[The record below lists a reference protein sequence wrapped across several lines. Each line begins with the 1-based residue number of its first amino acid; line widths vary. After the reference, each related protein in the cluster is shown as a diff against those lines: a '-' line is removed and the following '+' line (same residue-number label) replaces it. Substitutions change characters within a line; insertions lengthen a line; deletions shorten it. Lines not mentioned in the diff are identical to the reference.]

1 MKRLLFLLVA
11 VAALATPA
19 TRAADIQAMPHR
31 EFRSAWVAT
40 VWALDWPE
48 TIGSSATVVARQKA
62 SLDRMLDS
70 LQRCNFNAVNFQVR
84 SMCDAMYRSSYEP
97 WSSYLTGTRGLDP
110 GWDPLEYVV
119 EACHARGMEC
129 HAWVNP
135 YRFSSN
141 GIGQW
146 STAKDEE
153 LKASGLLIAS
163 GTYVVLDPARQESID
178 RIVNVCREIITNYD
192 VDGILY
198 DDYFYPDGIN
208 SDPST
213 PDYSEWQNSG
223 TSLSLADWRRDNVNR
238 MVSSVYSMIQQ
249 VRPQVRFGIS
259 PAGVACTNASLAA
272 SYGVSPCP
280 SGSDWQYNG
289 IYSDPLA
296 WLQAG
301 TIDYI
306 SPQVY
311 WRIGNSSADY
321 GKITPWWGEV
331 AHKFGRHVY
340 ISHSIS
346 NLTATSGESTLRKFL
361 DEVNLNR
368 TSNLDA
374 APGSIFY
381 SCKYLYRTGADE
393 ELSTYLSRTAY
404 TRPALPPAMS
414 WKPGVDPGAVQS
426 LAIADHVLTWQ
437 PVEGYKYSIYAIPNS
452 VDPSRFEPCAQYLA
466 AVSYE
471 PRYELPSHLRYGY
484 YFAVCPLDRTNNEF
498 APALL
503 VPDASLQL
511 PAPELQSPA
520 AGALLPDPFTFSWQA
535 VAGAQGYMIEL
546 SRDEAMDDIFLRAT
560 TAATSLSLTQ
570 LKDLD
575 PGTYYWRVRACA
587 EGWRD
592 GVSTTRSFSPLLF
605 TVTYPEQGQ
614 EDVHPSFTAR
624 WLTAGLDNE
633 ATVEVATSA
642 TFATSVIVFTGTSTT
657 GSLDI
662 PKYTLKCGTIYY
674 LRVRRTVDGE
684 EKITNPVT
692 FTTSFLVAEPPVFA
706 VPTAGGTL
714 YSDQRLE
721 VVRQEAALTYVLE
734 VSPSATSWGR
744 TRYIETLTDF
754 AYKSKNEASA
764 IKANSKYLVDGTTYY
779 ARARAAYVTPTGNTN
794 TAYSTPIA
802 FVYSSGTAP
811 VGVPGDVNGDGLV
824 SGADVTAL
832 YGVLLDGTVPAGNA
846 DVNGDG
852 NVNGADV
859 TTLYNLL
866 LNP

>member
-1 MKRLLFLLVA
+1 MKRLLLFLAA
-11 VAALATPA
+11 VAFFATPA
-19 TRAADIQAMPHR
+19 LRAADTQATPHR

-48 TIGSSATVVARQKA
+48 TIGSGANTMAKQKA
-62 SLDRMLDS
+62 SIDRMLDS
-70 LQRCNFNAVNFQVR
+70 LHRCNFNAVNFQVR
-84 SMCDAMYRSSYEP
+84 SMCDAMYQSSYEP
-97 WSSYLTGTRGLDP
+97 WSSYLTGTRGLNP

-141 GIGQW
+141 GINQW
-146 STAKDEE
+146 STAADEA
-153 LKASGLLIAS
+153 LKSSGILISS
-163 GTYVVLDPARQESID
+163 GTYVVLDPAKQETID
-178 RIVNVCREIITNYD
+178 RIVNVCREIATNYD

-208 SDPST
+208 SDSSA
-213 PDYSEWQNSG
+213 PDYAEWQNSG
-223 TSLSLADWRRDNVNR
+223 TPLSFAAWRRDNVNR
-238 MVSSVYSMIQQ
+238 MVRSVYEMIQE
-249 VRPQVRFGIS
+249 VRPEIRFGIS
-259 PAGVACTNASLAA
+259 PAGVACTNSTLAA
-272 SYGVSPCP
+272 SYGVRPCP

-311 WRIGNSSADY
+311 WRIGNTSADY

-346 NLTATSGESTLRKFL
+346 NITSSSGESLLRKFL

-368 TSNLDA
+368 ETNEDA

-381 SCKYLYRTGADE
+381 SCKYLYRMGADE
-393 ELSTYLSRTAY
+393 ELATYLGRTAY

-414 WKPGVDPGAVQS
+414 WKPGTDPGTVTS
-426 LAIADHVLTWQ
+426 LASADHVLTWNGFN
-437 PVEGYKYSIYAIPNS
+437 GYKYSIYAIPNS
-452 VDPSRFEPCAQYLA
+452 VDPSQFVPEAQYLV

-471 PRYELPSHLRYGY
+471 PRYVLPANLWFGY
-484 YFAVCPLDRTNNEF
+484 YFAVCPVDRMNNEF
-498 APALL
+498 APTIL
-503 VPDASLQL
+503 VPDASQQL
-511 PAPELQSPA
+511 AAPVLVSPA
-520 AGALLPDPFTFSWQA
+520 DGEILPDPFTFSWEA
-535 VAGAQGYMIEL
+535 VTNAQGYMIEIAH
-546 SRDEAMDDIFLRAT
+546 DEAMTDIFLRAT
-560 TAATSLSLTQ
+560 TTNTTLSLPQ
-570 LKDLD
+570 IKDLK
-575 PGTYYWRVRACA
+575 PGTCYWRVRSCA
-587 EGWRD
+587 EGWYD
-592 GVSTTRSFSPLLF
+592 GVSETRSFTPSLF
-605 TVTYPEQGQ
+605 TVIYPEQGQ
-614 EDVHPSFTAR
+614 EDVHPSFTAT

-633 ATVEVATSA
+633 ATLEIATSS
-642 TFATSVIVFTGTSTT
+642 TFSESSIVFSGTSTT
-657 GSLDI
+657 GTLDI
-662 PKYTLKCGTIYY
+662 PKFTLVCGTIYY
-674 LRVRRTVDGE
+674 LRVRMMVNGV
-684 EKITNPVT
+684 EKITNPIT

-721 VVRQEAALTYVLE
+721 VVPQEAALSYVLE
-734 VSPSATSWGR
+734 VSTSEKTWGR
-744 TRYIETLTDF
+744 TRYVESLNDF
-754 AYKSKNEASA
+754 AYQSQKLASE
-764 IKANSKYLVDGTTYY
+764 IKTSSKYLADGTTYY
-779 ARARAAYVTPTGNTN
+779 ARARASYATPTGTVNTD
-794 TAYSTPIA
+794 YCTPIA

-811 VGVPGDVNGDGLV
+811 VGVPGDVNGDGIV

-832 YGVLLDGTVPAGNA
+832 YNVLLDDAVVAGNA

-852 NVNGADV
+852 VVSGADV
-859 TTLYNLL
+859 TALYNIL
-866 LNP
+866 LN